1 MPGFRLLFFRYS
13 REKKLIT
20 KKILVLSHKVFLPK
34 KINRK
39 NNSKIIKNKIWKCIE
54 ISETFAILTND
65 LTKEFGKIIAV
76 NNLNLKIPYGVTY
89 GLLGPNG
96 AGKTTTVRMLNSI
109 ITPTSGS
116 AQVVG
121 YNTIT
126 QSKQVK
132 INSGF
137 LPETPGLYQK
147 LTAKEFLEF
156 VGELY
161 YLPKEVIFSRID
173 ELIGIFDLEGRE
185 NDLLEGYS
193 RGMKQKVCLCAA
205 LIQDP
210 KIIFLDEPTSN
221 LDPAAA
227 RMVKDLISDLTK
239 KADKTIFICTHLL
252 DAAEE
257 LCDLIGIID
266 NGILKVEGS
275 PKEIIESS
283 KAEDLEDAYLKIMGE
298 TRIEDLLAW
307 REEGPRI
314 SEKVKKE
321 KKKRK

>member
-1 MPGFRLLFFRYS
+1 MC
-13 REKKLIT
+13 
-20 KKILVLSHKVFLPK
+20 
-34 KINRK
+34 
-39 NNSKIIKNKIWKCIE
+39 IK
-54 ISETFAILTND
+54 ISENYAIITNN
-65 LTKEFGKIIAV
+65 LTKNFGNIVAV
-76 NNLNLKIPYGVTY
+76 NNLNLKIPYGLTF

-109 ITPTSGS
+109 ISPTSGT
-116 AQVVG
+116 AKVVG
-121 YNTIT
+121 YDIIS
-126 QSKQVK
+126 QSQQVK

-161 YLPKEVIFSRID
+161 YLPKEIISNRIE
-173 ELIGIFDLEGRE
+173 ELIDIFDLEGRE

-210 KIIFLDEPTSN
+210 KILFLDEPTSN

-227 RMVKDLISDLTK
+227 RMVKDLISDLAK

-252 DAAEE
+252 DAAEN

-266 NGILKVEGS
+266 NGVIKVEGS
-275 PKEIIESS
+275 PKEIIESTET
-283 KAEDLEDAYLKIMGE
+283 KDLEEAYLKIMGAI
-298 TRIEDLLAW
+298 RIEDLLAW
-307 REEGPRI
+307 REELP
-314 SEKVKKE
+314 KKLE
-321 KKKRK
+321 ENKKIRKKKRS

>member
-1 MPGFRLLFFRYS
+1 M
-13 REKKLIT
+13 
-20 KKILVLSHKVFLPK
+20 
-34 KINRK
+34 
-39 NNSKIIKNKIWKCIE
+39 
-54 ISETFAILTND
+54 
-65 LTKEFGKIIAV
+65 
-76 NNLNLKIPYGVTY
+76 NNLNLNIPYGITY

-96 AGKTTTVRMLNSI
+96 AGKTTTVRMLNAI
-109 ITPTSGS
+109 ISPTAGT
-116 AQVVG
+116 AEVVG
-121 YNTIT
+121 YDIIT

-132 INSGF
+132 INCGF
-137 LPETPGLYQK
+137 LPESPGLYQK

-161 YLPKEVIFSRID
+161 YLPKEIISNRVK
-173 ELIGIFDLEGRE
+173 ELIDIFDLEGRE

-210 KIIFLDEPTSN
+210 KILFLDEPTSN

-227 RMVKDLISDLTK
+227 RMVKDLISDLAK

-252 DAAEE
+252 DAAEN

-266 NGILKVEGS
+266 NGVIKVEGS
-275 PKEIIESS
+275 PKEIIESTET
-283 KAEDLEDAYLKIMGE
+283 KDLEEAYLKIMGA

-307 REEGPRI
+307 REELP
-314 SEKVKKE
+314 KKLE
-321 KKKRK
+321 ENKKIRKKKRS

>member
-1 MPGFRLLFFRYS
+1 LCV
-13 REKKLIT
+13 K
-20 KKILVLSHKVFLPK
+20 
-34 KINRK
+34 
-39 NNSKIIKNKIWKCIE
+39 
-54 ISETFAILTND
+54 ISEKYAIITNQ
-65 LTKEFGKIIAV
+65 LTKNFGNVVAV
-76 NNLNLKIPYGVTY
+76 KNLNIKIPYGLTF

-109 ITPTSGS
+109 ISPTSGT
-116 AQVVG
+116 AKVVG
-121 YNTIT
+121 YDIIS
-126 QSKQVK
+126 QSQQVK

-161 YLPKEVIFSRID
+161 YLPKEIISNRIE
-173 ELIGIFDLEGRE
+173 ELIDIFGLEGRE

-210 KIIFLDEPTSN
+210 KILFLDEPTSN
-221 LDPAAA
+221 LDPAAS

-239 KADKTIFICTHLL
+239 KAEKTIFICTHLL
-252 DAAEE
+252 DTAEE

-266 NGILKVEGS
+266 NGVIKVEGS
-275 PKEIIESS
+275 PKEIIESTQT
-283 KAEDLEDAYLKIMGE
+283 KDLEEAYLKIMGA

-307 REEGPRI
+307 REELP
-314 SEKVKKE
+314 KKLE
-321 KKKRK
+321 QNKKKRKKKRS

>member
-1 MPGFRLLFFRYS
+1 M
-13 REKKLIT
+13 
-20 KKILVLSHKVFLPK
+20 
-34 KINRK
+34 
-39 NNSKIIKNKIWKCIE
+39 
-54 ISETFAILTND
+54 
-65 LTKEFGKIIAV
+65 AV
-76 NNLNLKIPYGVTY
+76 NNLNLNIPYGITY

-96 AGKTTTVRMLNSI
+96 AGKTTTVRMLNAI
-109 ITPTSGS
+109 ISPTSGT
-116 AQVVG
+116 AEVVG
-121 YNTIT
+121 YDILT

-132 INSGF
+132 INCGF
-137 LPETPGLYQK
+137 LPESPGLYQK

-156 VGELY
+156 IGELY
-161 YLPKEVIFSRID
+161 YLPKDVISSRIN
-173 ELIGIFDLEGRE
+173 ELLELFDLEGRE

-227 RMVKDLISDLTK
+227 RIVKDLISELAK

-266 NGILKVEGS
+266 KGELKLEGT
-275 PKEIIESS
+275 PKDIIDSVGA
-283 KAEDLEDAYLKIMGE
+283 KDLEEAYLKIMGVSK
-298 TRIEDLLAW
+298 IEDLLAW
-307 REEGPRI
+307 REERPNSI
-314 SEKVKKE
+314 EKGKKE
-321 KKKRK
+321 KKKKKK

>member
-1 MPGFRLLFFRYS
+1 MC
-13 REKKLIT
+13 
-20 KKILVLSHKVFLPK
+20 
-34 KINRK
+34 
-39 NNSKIIKNKIWKCIE
+39 IK
-54 ISETFAILTND
+54 ISENYAIITNN
-65 LTKEFGKIIAV
+65 LTKNFGNIVAV
-76 NNLNLKIPYGVTY
+76 NNLNLKIPYGLTF

-109 ITPTSGS
+109 ISPTSGT
-116 AQVVG
+116 AKVVG
-121 YNTIT
+121 YDIIS
-126 QSKQVK
+126 QSQQVK

-161 YLPKEVIFSRID
+161 YLPKEIIFNRIE
-173 ELIGIFDLEGRE
+173 ELIDIFDLEGRE

-210 KIIFLDEPTSN
+210 KILFLDEPTSN
-221 LDPAAA
+221 LDPVAA
-227 RMVKDLISDLTK
+227 RMVKDLISDLAK
-239 KADKTIFICTHLL
+239 KANKTIFICTHLL
-252 DAAEE
+252 DTAEE

-266 NGILKVEGS
+266 NGVIKVEGC
-275 PKEIIESS
+275 PKEIIESTET
-283 KAEDLEDAYLKIMGE
+283 KDLEEAYLKIMGA

-307 REEGPRI
+307 REELP
-314 SEKVKKE
+314 KKLE
-321 KKKRK
+321 ENKKIRKKKRS

>member
-1 MPGFRLLFFRYS
+1 MKFFYLRKLT
-13 REKKLIT
+13 EKVI
-20 KKILVLSHKVFLPK
+20 
-34 KINRK
+34 
-39 NNSKIIKNKIWKCIE
+39 SKIINYKKIWKCVKITE
-54 ISETFAILTND
+54 AYAILTND
-65 LTKEFGKIIAV
+65 LSKEFGNIIAV
-76 NNLNLKIPYGVTY
+76 KNLNLKIPYGVTY

-121 YNTIT
+121 YNIIT

-266 NGILKVEGS
+266 NGVLKVEGS
-275 PKEIIESS
+275 PKDIIESA
-283 KAEDLEDAYLKIMGE
+283 KAKDLEDAYLKIMGA

-307 REEGPRI
+307 REEIPSS
-314 SEKVKKE
+314 SEKD
-321 KKKRK
+321 KKKRIKKKKKVE

>member
-1 MPGFRLLFFRYS
+1 M
-13 REKKLIT
+13 
-20 KKILVLSHKVFLPK
+20 V
-34 KINRK
+34 
-39 NNSKIIKNKIWKCIE
+39 
-54 ISETFAILTND
+54 
-65 LTKEFGKIIAV
+65 AV
-76 NNLNLKIPYGVTY
+76 NNLNLKISYGKTY

-96 AGKTTTVRMLNSI
+96 AGKTTTVRMLNAI
-109 ITPTSGS
+109 ISPTSGT
-116 AQVVG
+116 AEVVG
-121 YNTIT
+121 YDIIT
-126 QSKQVK
+126 QSKDVK
-132 INSGF
+132 LNCGF
-137 LPETPGLYQK
+137 LPESPGLYQK

-161 YLPKEVIFSRID
+161 YLPKNIISTRIE
-173 ELIGIFDLEGRE
+173 ELLDIFDLEGRE

-227 RMVKDLISDLTK
+227 RMVKDLISDLAR

-266 NGILKVEGS
+266 KGELKVEGS
-275 PKEIIESS
+275 PKEIIESVGA
-283 KAEDLEDAYLKIMGE
+283 KDLEEAYLKIMGVSK
-298 TRIEDLLAW
+298 IEDLLAW
-307 REEGPRI
+307 REETPT
-314 SEKVKKE
+314 SSVKD
-321 KKKRK
+321 KKRKKK

>member
-1 MPGFRLLFFRYS
+1 MC
-13 REKKLIT
+13 
-20 KKILVLSHKVFLPK
+20 
-34 KINRK
+34 IN
-39 NNSKIIKNKIWKCIE
+39 
-54 ISETFAILTND
+54 ISEKYAIITNN
-65 LTKEFGKIIAV
+65 LTKNFGKVIAV
-76 NNLNLKIPYGVTY
+76 DNLNLKIPYGSTF

-109 ITPTSGS
+109 ISPTSGN
-116 AQVVG
+116 AKVVG
-121 YNTIT
+121 YDIIN
-126 QSKQVK
+126 QSQQVK

-161 YLPKEVIFSRID
+161 YLPKDIIFNRIE

-210 KIIFLDEPTSN
+210 KILFLDEPTSN

-239 KADKTIFICTHLL
+239 KADKTVFICTHLL

-266 NGILKVEGS
+266 NGKIKVEGT
-275 PKEIIESS
+275 PKEIIES
-283 KAEDLEDAYLKIMGE
+283 AETKDLEEAYLKIMGAK
-298 TRIEDLLAW
+298 RIEDLLVW
-307 REEGPRI
+307 REDVPQKL
-314 SEKVKKE
+314 EKDKKT
-321 KKKRK
+321 KKKK

>member
-1 MPGFRLLFFRYS
+1 M
-13 REKKLIT
+13 
-20 KKILVLSHKVFLPK
+20 
-34 KINRK
+34 
-39 NNSKIIKNKIWKCIE
+39 
-54 ISETFAILTND
+54 
-65 LTKEFGKIIAV
+65 
-76 NNLNLKIPYGVTY
+76 
-89 GLLGPNG
+89 LGPNG
-96 AGKTTTVRMLNSI
+96 AGKTTTVRLLNSI
-109 ITPTSGS
+109 ISPTSGT
-116 AQVVG
+116 AEVVG
-121 YNTIT
+121 FDIIT

-132 INSGF
+132 INCGF
-137 LPETPGLYQK
+137 LPESPGLYQK

-161 YLPKEVIFSRID
+161 YLPKALISSRIE
-173 ELIGIFDLEGRE
+173 ELLDLFNLEGRE

-227 RMVKDLISDLTK
+227 RMVKDLVLDLTK

-266 NGILKVEGS
+266 NGVLKVEGS
-275 PKEIIESS
+275 PREIIDSVGAS
-283 KAEDLEDAYLKIMGE
+283 DLEDAYLKIMGVSK
-298 TRIEDLLAW
+298 IDDLLAW
-307 REEGPRI
+307 REETPI
-314 SEKVKKE
+314 IEKEYKKKK